1 MPPFTRTR
9 RAAILLCPFVTSISA
24 RAQSTPSTPAQ
35 QLPTVSVSSS
45 PWGLDENLSQIDTDL
60 EVVRLSDQRSL
71 SATLENLPNVEFSKR
86 GANNTE
92 PVIRGFS
99 FDRISTL
106 FNGLPLINASP
117 TRTSAPVNFFQS
129 GLIGQLRVE
138 RSFPSVSDGPIT
150 TGGRLSIDSFPPPSR
165 SLSAPTQPPLHSLVD
180 GSLQLRSFGN
190 QQGFTAGTA
199 LTGQTDR
206 VSYRLAGQYVKLGD
220 YTSGDGRTVDADHE
234 GWGES
239 AAIRTHLSEHQ
250 SVEVALHHYHQALDR
265 NISLP
270 FDTVDTDFYAA
281 TLNYTWSAENHHLY
295 WRSGYTETH
304 PRLSTTA
311 RPDDDD
317 DDPTPTPAPPA
328 GGGGPGG
335 PGGPGGGGS
344 GNPPPARPVDTDLR
358 GDTIAYSGG
367 LSWQTTWSSELI
379 SLLGVDATWSRR
391 NASRERLLSDNSV
404 NIDHLWPDVRTRDL
418 GLFGEL
424 TWNREANHVRFGAR
438 IDRVDREARAAD
450 GLIIGIPGAR
460 GATIRQNYIA
470 FNGPAAGETTRNHTV
485 GAVNFTYEHDLSTK
499 LTARL
504 GLGLTRMA
512 PTESESYRSF
522 LSNPLGVGD
531 LGNPALDPETKREIE
546 AGLQYSSDQLQFTGQ
561 IFYAAIDDYIQR
573 TLILTTPSTIFS
585 FRNSDAAYYGAEAA
599 LVVTPTA
606 TPGLSF
612 NASASTVQGYDRN
625 TRIDQAGLPPWCCR
639 SLPSCD

>member
-1 MPPFTRTR
+1 M
-9 RAAILLCPFVTSISA
+9 
-24 RAQSTPSTPAQ
+24 
-35 QLPTVSVSSS
+35 
-45 PWGLDENLSQIDTDL
+45 
-60 EVVRLSDQRSL
+60 
-71 SATLENLPNVEFSKR
+71 
-86 GANNTE
+86 
-92 PVIRGFS
+92 
-99 FDRISTL
+99 
-106 FNGLPLINASP
+106 
-117 TRTSAPVNFFQS
+117 
-129 GLIGQLRVE
+129 
-138 RSFPSVSDGPIT
+138 
-150 TGGRLSIDSFPPPSR
+150 
-165 SLSAPTQPPLHSLVD
+165 D

-625 TRIDQAGLPPWCCR
+625 TRIDQAGLPPWQTRAAVRYHHAIKNNPYWIELNTAYTAAKTNPNPNEATIFRDTASYTIIGLRLGTRLHQRLTLEASVENLFDVTYYNYLTAAAATGPSGPPGSPPVVAAPGTLAPGDSVPGVGR
-639 SLPSCD
+639 SFNLSARWQF